1 MEPVDLCEKCTVPEK
16 DYDPGDLSFF
26 TCGDCACFSCE
37 YLHACLAQCQQ
48 EENCDEQV
56 HILLAV
62 CICCSVW
69 V

>member
-16 DYDPGDLSFF
+16 DYDPGDFSFF

-48 EENCDEQV
+48 EENCDE
-56 HILLAV
+56 
-62 CICCSVW
+62 
-69 V
+69 